1 MDKMNFRSIDDIL
14 NDPELDDILQPLNTV
29 KKESYVDPDIKS
41 LKEIEDWVK
50 DNGRRPIN
58 TREDLTERSMFHRL
72 KGLKNKYDK
81 LKDYDDLNLL
91 GSNEETSN
99 NISQKLKKE
108 VEDDLKDNKISTL
121 DDILNDDSAL
131 FDGIDDDSTSKLF
144 DTEFYRR
151 RQAELPEVKAKR
163 HRMSDFYEYSVM
175 FKQVQKELSSGQRQL
190 VPFKNYE
197 ILLHHFYVLKNQLIY
212 IESFGDEEEK
222 NNENGKYIDRRV
234 HVIYE
239 NGTESNVL
247 YRGLGSSLYGRGG
260 KIVTEITDDFELN
273 SEDYQTGYIYV
284 LKSLSD
290 DPRITSISPLYK
302 VGFTS
307 GSVKKRIANAENEP
321 TYLYAPVKEIEEFQ
335 IINIKAESLETAI
348 HHALQNYRLD
358 MDIRLSNGNLV
369 SPREWFNVDLETIE
383 NIISEIV
390 AKLQMNQ

>member
-1 MDKMNFRSIDDIL
+1 MNFRSIDDIL

-163 HRMSDFYEYSVM
+163 RRMSDFYEYSVM

-284 LKSLSD
+284 LKSLSA
-290 DPRITSISPLYK
+290 DPRITSINPLYK

-307 GSVKKRIANAENEP
+307 DSVKKRIANAVNEP

-335 IINIKAESLETAI
+335 IVNIKAESLETAI

-383 NIISEIV
+383 SIISEIV
-390 AKLQMNQ
+390 SKLQMEQ

>member
-131 FDGIDDDSTSKLF
+131 FDGIDDDSTRKLF

-151 RQAELPEVKAKR
+151 RQSEIPEVKAKR
-163 HRMSDFYEYSVM
+163 RRMSDFYEYSVM

-383 NIISEIV
+383 SIISEIV

>member
-1 MDKMNFRSIDDIL
+1 MDKINFRSIDDIL
-14 NDPELDDILQPLNTV
+14 NDPELDNILQPLNTV
-29 KKESYVDPDIKS
+29 KKESYVDSDIKS
-41 LKEIEDWVK
+41 LKEIEEWVK

-108 VEDDLKDNKISTL
+108 VEDDLKGNKISTL

-144 DTEFYRR
+144 DTEFYHR

-163 HRMSDFYEYSVM
+163 HKMSDFYEYSVM

-260 KIVTEITDDFELN
+260 KIVTEITDDIELN

-284 LKSLSD
+284 LKSLSND
-290 DPRITSISPLYK
+290 LRITSIDPLYK

-369 SPREWFNVDLETIE
+369 SPREWFNIDLETIE

>member
-1 MDKMNFRSIDDIL
+1 MGKNNFRTIDDVL
-14 NDPELDDILQPLNTV
+14 NDPELDNILQPLNTS
-29 KKESYVDPDIKS
+29 KNENYVDPDIKF

-50 DNGRRPIN
+50 DNGRLP
-58 TREDLTERSMFHRL
+58 TDTKEDLTERSMFHRL

-91 GSNEETSN
+91 GINEETFD

-108 VEDDLKDNKISTL
+108 VEEDLKSDKISTL

-144 DTEFYRR
+144 NTEFYHR
-151 RQAELPEVKAKR
+151 RQAELPDVKAKR

-212 IESFGDEEEK
+212 IESFGNEEEK

-239 NGTESNVL
+239 NGTESSVL

-260 KIVTEITDDFELN
+260 KIVTEINEDIELN
-273 SEDYQTGYIYV
+273 NEDYQTGYIYV
-284 LKSLSD
+284 LKSLSN
-290 DPRITSISPLYK
+290 DPRITSINPLYK

-307 GSVKKRIANAENEP
+307 GSVKKRIANAVNES
-321 TYLYAPVKEIEEFQ
+321 TYLYAPVKEMEEFQ
-335 IINIKAESLETAI
+335 IINIKAEALETAI
-348 HHALQNYRLD
+348 HHALKYYKLD
-358 MDIRLSNGNLV
+358 MNIRLSNGNFV
-369 SPREWFNVDLETIE
+369 SPREWFHVDLETIE
-383 NIISEIV
+383 NIINEIV
-390 AKLQMNQ
+390 SKLQMEK

>member
-1 MDKMNFRSIDDIL
+1 MKEKNFRTIDEVL
-14 NDPELDDILQPLNTV
+14 NDPGLDELLKPLTEK
-29 KKESYVDPDIKS
+29 KKEPYVDPDVKN
-41 LKEIEDWVK
+41 LKEVENWVNE
-50 DNGRRPIN
+50 NGRKPTN
-58 TREDLTERSMFHRL
+58 TKSDLTERSMFHRL

-81 LKDYDDLNLL
+81 LKKYDDLNLL
-91 GSNEETSN
+91 DNGEDDIVNVKKTEM
-99 NISQKLKKE
+99 KKE
-108 VEDDLKDNKISTL
+108 NKFLTL
-121 DDILNDDSAL
+121 DDILKNGSVL
-131 FDGIDDDSTSKLF
+131 LDDDTDADVTSKLF
-144 DTEFYRR
+144 DTEFYHR
-151 RQAELPEVKAKR
+151 RQAKLPEVKAKR
-163 HRMSDFYEYSVM
+163 HKMSDFYEYSVM
-175 FKQVQKELSSGQRQL
+175 FKNVQKELSSGQRQL

-260 KIVTEITDDFELN
+260 KIVTEFNEDFELN
-273 SEDYQTGYIYV
+273 NEDYQTGYIYV
-284 LKSLSD
+284 LKSLSN
-290 DPRITSISPLYK
+290 DPRITSINPLYK

-348 HHALQNYRLD
+348 HHALKNYKID
-358 MDIRLSNGNLV
+358 MDIRLSNGNFV
-369 SPREWFNVDLETIE
+369 SPREWFNVDLGTIE
-383 NIISEIV
+383 NIINEIV
-390 AKLQMNQ
+390 SKLQIEQ